1 MLFHDVDL
9 KVSIPEAGSAQPP
22 SAVNEL
28 QFGDRINRAV
38 GTGHRSDFGLLL
50 AMLSHDVRDTTPVT
64 PVSEPDQSEAL
75 LRRQL
80 SVPAARKL
88 RSEQDSYTRAASIA
102 EHFHQAGLA
111 DAQLQSGLCPDALAY
126 LPEKTHDLTE
136 DVFRNLSL
144 HEQRMLAE
152 EQPQLMPDNDLYNQ
166 LVVARRG
173 GQIQAYA

>member
-9 KVSIPEAGSAQPP
+9 KVSIPESDPAKPLH
-22 SAVNEL
+22 AVSEL

-38 GTGHRSDFGLLL
+38 ETGHRSDFGLLL
-50 AMLSHDVRDTTPVT
+50 AMLSNDVRDTTPVT
-64 PVSEPDQSEAL
+64 PVPESDQSEAL
-75 LRRQL
+75 LRRQF
-80 SVPAARKL
+80 SVPTARKL
-88 RSEQDSYTRAASIA
+88 RSDQESYPRAAAIA
-102 EHFHQAGLA
+102 EHFHQDGLA
-111 DAQLQSGLCPDALAY
+111 GAQLQTGLCPDALAY

-136 DVFRNLSL
+136 EVFRNLSL

-152 EQPQLMPDNDLYNQ
+152 ESPKLMPDNDLYNQ